1 MARARVSHCV
11 FDMDGLLL
19 DTERLYSLA
28 QQRVC
33 DRFGKVFTSE
43 VKAAMM
49 GKRSLESAQAFV
61 RGMGLEGQIAPE
73 EFLAERDA
81 HLHQMFPTAALMP
94 GVQRLLEHLHASKV
108 PCCIATSSN
117 RRHFELKTQR
127 HRESFDRI
135 FDHVVTGDDVSQGKP
150 HPEIFLS
157 AAAIFASKP
166 RPEECLV
173 FEDAENGI
181 AAAEAGGFPTVFV
194 PTLDPVEGSIAPEGT
209 PSECIRSLEEFNPE
223 TWGLPPFS
231 CSPSH

>member
-1 MARARVSHCV
+1 MKAIRRVL